1 MATTSSAFDT
11 ALAKAGITTTAAAQA
26 AANKTAS
33 SSKTL
38 NEMGPGDFIAL
49 LTAQMKNQDPF
60 EPVDNSQMVAQM
72 AQFSSLAS
80 TNEMGSTLKSIAA
93 KLSAST
99 AADAMSYVGKT
110 VLTEGKTAYGRASGG
125 IAGAVE
131 LDSAASSVVVTIN
144 DKNGNPVRSFD
155 LGEKPAGSA
164 TFDWDGKLEDG
175 TSTEGPYTLSAIARN
190 GTTPVTSRTLVW
202 APVTSATLP
211 NGSEPV
217 LTLPGI
223 GDVKASAVRA
233 VA

>member
-11 ALAKAGITTTAAAQA
+11 ALAKAGISTAAAAKA
-26 AANKTAS
+26 ATAAKS
-33 SSKTL
+33 SNSKTL

-72 AQFSSLAS
+72 AQFSSLAGIS
-80 TNEMGSTLKSIAA
+80 DMGSTLKSIAT

-99 AADAMSYVGKT
+99 ASEAMSYVGKT
-110 VLTEGKTAYGRASGG
+110 VLTEGKTAYPRASGG
-125 IAGAVE
+125 IAGAIE
-131 LDSAASSVVVTIN
+131 LDSAATSVVVTIS
-144 DKNGNPVRSFD
+144 DKDGNPVRSFD
-155 LGEKPAGSA
+155 MGAKPAGSA

-175 TSTEGPYTLSAIARN
+175 TATEGPYTLSAIARD
-190 GTTPVTSRTLVW
+190 GTTAVTSRTLVW

-211 NGSEPV
+211 NGSEPM
-217 LTLPGI
+217 LTLPGV
-223 GDVKASAVRA
+223 GDVKASAIRA

>member
-1 MATTSSAFDT
+1 MATTTSAFDS
-11 ALAKAGITTTAAAQA
+11 AMSNAGIATSAAIKA
-26 AANKTAS
+26 AANQKSAN
-33 SSKTL
+33 SKTL

-72 AQFSSLAS
+72 AQFSSLAGIS
-80 TNEMGSTLKSIAA
+80 EMGSTLKSIAT

-99 AADAMSYVGKT
+99 ASEAMSYVGKT
-110 VLTEGKTAYGRASGG
+110 VLTEGKTAYPRASGG

-131 LDSAASSVVVTIN
+131 LDSAATSVTVTIM
-144 DKNGNPVRSFD
+144 DKNGAPVRSFD
-155 LGEKPAGSA
+155 MGAKPAGSA

-175 TSTEGPYTLSAIARN
+175 TDTEGPYTLSAIARD
-190 GTTPVTSRTLVW
+190 GTRSVSSRTLVW

-217 LTLPGI
+217 LSLPGI